1 MIVIIDGHSIAYK
14 IFYKSPPLYNSRKIP
29 TSTIHSF
36 LNTVLTIKD
45 KFNPQKMIVIFDSK
59 GETFR
64 HELFNDYKANR
75 SKAPEDLIIQVEYL
89 KKIIPLIGVDLYA
102 KEGFEADDIIYTLS
116 MQTEEPVL
124 IVTKDKDLAQIV
136 DNKVKILDYQTSEII
151 DRDKVFEKFGIYPE
165 QITDLLALA
174 GDSSDNIP
182 GVKGI
187 GEKTA
192 LSLLQQYGNLENIY
206 NNLENIKNSIR
217 EKLEKNKTNAFLSKE
232 LAKLKFVENVEQAR
246 YQSTADL
253 KEILQELELKTIYKR
268 LFGEDK
274 KFELSSGE
282 ISNPDVVVFI
292 NNKIYASDGKK
303 YKSLEKINDINFNYI
318 FDLKNIIKTF
328 DIDTSS
334 LIDLEIISWLT
345 DPDNGTI
352 KFTDKDTMESFFEK
366 IFQQKEGIL
375 RKMDEYNLWDLYWNI
390 EHKIIH
396 ILADMEKAGI
406 KLDILKLKETDSKIR
421 QLLNLEKI
429 KIDGIIGE
437 EININSPKQLSFILF
452 EKLKMTPFKK
462 NKTGFSTDEDSLR
475 NMITLNPNYED
486 LLRSILKYRE
496 FSKLIST
503 YTSKLSDYIDPK
515 TGRIHTQFK
524 QTGTATGRL
533 SSQNPNL
540 QNIPQKGELGSEIRS
555 AFVAK
560 EGYSF
565 LSIDYS
571 QIELRI
577 LAHISD
583 DENLKR
589 AFENDLDI
597 HNLTAMNVF
606 GLSESEITK
615 DIRRI
620 AKAVN
625 FGIIYGLRPY
635 GLSRDVG
642 ISQTEAKK
650 FITKYFETYPKV
662 REYMSKVVKDAEKNG
677 YVTTICNR
685 PRFVSDINS
694 ANNTVKQRAERIAIN
709 SPIQGSAADLIKL
722 AMIKSCEYLNKEN
735 IDGRLIL
742 QIHDEL
748 VFEINDKDIDKTS
761 KDIKVIM
768 ENIYPLKVPLRVN
781 MNISKNLGELK
792 Q

>member
-1 MIVIIDGHSIAYK
+1 MYMIVIIDGHSIAYK

-303 YKSLEKINDINFNYI
+303 YKSLEKII
-318 FDLKNIIKTF
+318 F
-328 DIDTSS
+328 
-334 LIDLEIISWLT
+334 
-345 DPDNGTI
+345 
-352 KFTDKDTMESFFEK
+352 
-366 IFQQKEGIL
+366 
-375 RKMDEYNLWDLYWNI
+375 
-390 EHKIIH
+390 
-396 ILADMEKAGI
+396 
-406 KLDILKLKETDSKIR
+406 
-421 QLLNLEKI
+421 
-429 KIDGIIGE
+429 
-437 EININSPKQLSFILF
+437 
-452 EKLKMTPFKK
+452 
-462 NKTGFSTDEDSLR
+462 
-475 NMITLNPNYED
+475 
-486 LLRSILKYRE
+486 SI
-496 FSKLIST
+496 
-503 YTSKLSDYIDPK
+503 
-515 TGRIHTQFK
+515 
-524 QTGTATGRL
+524 
-533 SSQNPNL
+533 
-540 QNIPQKGELGSEIRS
+540 
-555 AFVAK
+555 
-560 EGYSF
+560 
-565 LSIDYS
+565 
-571 QIELRI
+571 
-577 LAHISD
+577 
-583 DENLKR
+583 
-589 AFENDLDI
+589 
-597 HNLTAMNVF
+597 
-606 GLSESEITK
+606 
-615 DIRRI
+615 
-620 AKAVN
+620 
-625 FGIIYGLRPY
+625 
-635 GLSRDVG
+635 
-642 ISQTEAKK
+642 
-650 FITKYFETYPKV
+650 
-662 REYMSKVVKDAEKNG
+662 
-677 YVTTICNR
+677 
-685 PRFVSDINS
+685 
-694 ANNTVKQRAERIAIN
+694 
-709 SPIQGSAADLIKL
+709 
-722 AMIKSCEYLNKEN
+722 
-735 IDGRLIL
+735 
-742 QIHDEL
+742 
-748 VFEINDKDIDKTS
+748 
-761 KDIKVIM
+761 
-768 ENIYPLKVPLRVN
+768 
-781 MNISKNLGELK
+781 
-792 Q
+792 